1 MDVTVES
8 ISAVRKKIRLDPCDG
23 EALEAVG
30 AMLGM
35 RGELLRSFVFHRAAA
50 QRQPGNASYVL
61 SCAVTA
67 LRLSRIS
74 EAEEYIDRCLS
85 IDPQNSIAWKIRGDL
100 FLDHLDRPQD
110 ALHSFVLA
118 IELARQDLGGYYG
131 AACCYLRRFQVR
143 QAADTFRAILPA
155 DADPVLVD
163 HGMAA
168 ALADDGHY
176 EEAIQILR
184 ALQQRRPDDPAPP
197 RVLGRLYTGVRDFNS
212 AEACYA
218 QASALGDPH
227 ATIGYIMHW
236 WRMGD
241 YERARQV
248 FRSKMMDPGYEPI
261 LGDPRRR
268 WEGQSLRGKTLR
280 LDVGATFLGD
290 AIQFARFAQ
299 IARDAG
305 AKVIL
310 QCPKKVRSLLQ
321 TIDGVNQAVA
331 HFDPIPRF
339 DYEVAAVWDLLRLS
353 TPVESLIRT
362 GPYLRAPAHLR
373 EEWRKKISSEKKK
386 VGLIWRGSGGRSR
399 DPYGNRSMSL
409 ENLRPLTTVPGV
421 ALYSLQAE
429 PGRSELL
436 QPGSPF
442 PAIDVASDFPNSAA
456 AIEALDLV
464 ITIDTS
470 IAHLAGALGKR
481 AFVML
486 PFDGY
491 FLWLTGREDTPWY
504 PGMRLFR
511 QTEPGNWSSVVSA
524 VARAL
529 AA

>member
-1 MDVTVES
+1 
-8 ISAVRKKIRLDPCDG
+8 
-23 EALEAVG
+23 
-30 AMLGM
+30 
-35 RGELLRSFVFHRAAA
+35 
-50 QRQPGNASYVL
+50 
-61 SCAVTA
+61 
-67 LRLSRIS
+67 
-74 EAEEYIDRCLS
+74 
-85 IDPQNSIAWKIRGDL
+85 
-100 FLDHLDRPQD
+100 
-110 ALHSFVLA
+110 
-118 IELARQDLGGYYG
+118 
-131 AACCYLRRFQVR
+131 
-143 QAADTFRAILPA
+143 
-155 DADPVLVD
+155 
-163 HGMAA
+163 
-168 ALADDGHY
+168 
-176 EEAIQILR
+176 
-184 ALQQRRPDDPAPP
+184 
-197 RVLGRLYTGVRDFNS
+197 
-212 AEACYA
+212 
-218 QASALGDPH
+218 
-227 ATIGYIMHW
+227 
-236 WRMGD
+236 
-241 YERARQV
+241 
-248 FRSKMMDPGYEPI
+248 
-261 LGDPRRR
+261 
-268 WEGQSLRGKTLR
+268 
-280 LDVGATFLGD
+280 
-290 AIQFARFAQ
+290 
-299 IARDAG
+299 
-305 AKVIL
+305 
-310 QCPKKVRSLLQ
+310 
-321 TIDGVNQAVA
+321 
-331 HFDPIPRF
+331 
-339 DYEVAAVWDLLRLS
+339 
-353 TPVESLIRT
+353 VESLIRT